1 MQRSATL
8 MFVALTLV
16 AAAAGAQP
24 SAQTSPV
31 LERVQARGTV
41 RCGSVERPGL
51 AGRDGNGRWSGLEVD
66 VCRAVAAAV
75 LGSPD
80 KIVYSTYET
89 PKQFVAVRNN
99 QDDLFFLT
107 GSEIRDQSLE
117 GSVLPCP
124 TVFVESHTVMVPVTS
139 AVQHLADLAGVT
151 VCYMIG
157 SSTERSL
164 SNALEQLPKPWLRRP
179 FSEEG
184 EMRDT
189 YNAQSCH
196 AVAGELTDL
205 ASYRLDG
212 GVNKL
217 ESRILPERTTL
228 FPIVAAT
235 GRADARWSAIVSW
248 VVDTLISSERP
259 ETRWYAGG
267 AGAMPLPL
275 ADPALPANWQSRVL
289 SAVGSYRDIFDRNV
303 GKGSRFQLDRG
314 PNANQAEGGLLLSP
328 FLD

>member
-1 MQRSATL
+1 MRRSTRL
-8 MFVALTLV
+8 MFVPMMLV
-16 AAAAGAQP
+16 AAVAGAQP
-24 SAQTSPV
+24 SPM
-31 LERVQARGTV
+31 LDRVQARGTV

-51 AGRDGNGRWSGLEVD
+51 AGRDGSGRWSGLEVD

-80 KIVYSTYET
+80 KIVFSTYAT
-89 PKQFVAVRNN
+89 PRQFEAVREN

-107 GSEIRDQSLE
+107 GSEIHEQNLE
-117 GSVLPCP
+117 GGLLLGP
-124 TVFVESHTVMVPVTS
+124 TVFVESHAVMVPAAS
-139 AVQHLADLAGVT
+139 AVRHLTDLAGVT

-164 SNALEQLPKPWLRRP
+164 SNALERLPKPWLRRA
-179 FSEEG
+179 FSEVG

-196 AVAGELTDL
+196 AIAGELTDL
-205 ASYRLDG
+205 ASYRLDQ
-212 GVNKL
+212 GVNQL

-235 GRADARWSAIVSW
+235 GRTDARWSAVVSW
-248 VVDTLISSERP
+248 VVATLISSERP

-267 AGAMPLPL
+267 AGAMPLPA
-275 ADPALPANWQSRVL
+275 ADPALPPKWQSRVL
-289 SAVGSYRDIFDRNV
+289 TAVGSYGDIFDRNL
-303 GKGSRFQLDRG
+303 GKGSRLQLERG
-314 PNANQAEGGLLLSP
+314 PNANQADGGLLLSP

>member
-1 MQRSATL
+1 MRRSKTL
-8 MFVALTLV
+8 TFVVMTLV

-24 SAQTSPV
+24 SPV

-66 VCRAVAAAV
+66 VCRAVAAAL
-75 LGSPD
+75 LGAPD

-89 PKQFVAVRNN
+89 PKQFGAVREN

-107 GSEIRDQSLE
+107 GSEIHEQNLE
-117 GSVLPCP
+117 GRVLPGP
-124 TVFVESHTVMVPVTS
+124 AVFVESHAVMVPAGS
-139 AVQHLADLAGVT
+139 AVQHLADLAGVS

-164 SNALEQLPKPWLRRP
+164 SNALEKSPKPWLRRP

-189 YNAQSCH
+189 YNAQNCH

-205 ASYRLDG
+205 ASYRLEG
-212 GVNKL
+212 GVNRL

-235 GRADARWSAIVSW
+235 GRADARWSALVSW
-248 VVDTLISSERP
+248 VIATLISSERA

-267 AGAMPLPL
+267 AGAMPLPA

-289 SAVGSYRDIFDRNV
+289 AAVGSYGDIFGRNL
-303 GKGSRFQLDRG
+303 GNGSRLKLERG
-314 PNANQAEGGLLLSP
+314 PNANQADGGLLLSP